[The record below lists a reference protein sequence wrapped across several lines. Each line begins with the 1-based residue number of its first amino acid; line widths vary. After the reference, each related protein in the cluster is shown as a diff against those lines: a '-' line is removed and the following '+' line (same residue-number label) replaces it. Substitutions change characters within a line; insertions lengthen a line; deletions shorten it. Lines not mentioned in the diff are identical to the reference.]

1 VSFGM
6 AECRG
11 ELIFVRR
18 ENMADCKLDDEI
30 KSEESVLQHQQKV
43 LVSDL
48 KRRMNVNVENQFE
61 IDKLHSDLL
70 KQQTMENMKAIFQN
84 QNKDEDEVIDE
95 NGYLRWKNAKGI
107 TPYDITPELLKK
119 HSSDDKS

>member
-1 VSFGM
+1 M
-6 AECRG
+6 T
-11 ELIFVRR
+11 
-18 ENMADCKLDDEI
+18 DCKLDDEI
-30 KSEESVLQHQQKV
+30 KSDETVYQHQQKV
-43 LVSDL
+43 HASDL
-48 KRRMNVNVENQFE
+48 KRRMNVDVENQFE

-70 KQQTMENMKAIFQN
+70 KQQTMENMKATFQN